1 MWYNTMSNDTVI
13 KYVMKPA
20 ICGIV
25 DKIAASALI
34 GVDGSGSLP
43 LFGMNWAPSTVI
55 GVSVAGA
62 TIATAATHDI
72 VLTRVQSVGWADSTE
87 KFIAPA
93 MAAAFTI
100 AAVRFTIGPLGDL
113 RSVFELAAIGA
124 GSEVGGDYLHGAIM
138 PALASPHGPVMAMR

>member
-1 MWYNTMSNDTVI
+1 MNNPMVRSC
-13 KYVMKPA
+13 VMKPV

-25 DKIAASALI
+25 GKLAASALI
-34 GVDGSGSLP
+34 GVGGSGSLP
-43 LFGMNWAPSTVI
+43 LFGMDWAPSIVI

-72 VLTRVQSVGWADSTE
+72 VHTRYTQGFSPWATQRAQK

-100 AAVRFTIGPLGDL
+100 SAVRFTDL
-113 RSVFELAAIGA
+113 RSIFELAA
-124 GSEVGGDYLHGAIM
+124 
-138 PALASPHGPVMAMR
+138 

>member
-1 MWYNTMSNDTVI
+1 MSNNTVM

-25 DKIAASALI
+25 GKIAASALI

-43 LFGMNWAPSTVI
+43 LFGMQLSPSSVI
-55 GVSVAGA
+55 GASVAAA

-72 VLTRVQSVGWADSTE
+72 VLTRIQSMGYAHSTE

-93 MAAAFTI
+93 LAAGFTI

-113 RSVFELAAIGA
+113 RSIFELAAIGA

-138 PALASPHGPVMAMR
+138 PMMASSSSVSVMAMR

>member
-1 MWYNTMSNDTVI
+1 MVHS
-13 KYVMKPA
+13 YVLKPV

-25 DKIAASALI
+25 GKLAASALI

-43 LFGMNWAPSTVI
+43 LFGMDWAPSTVI
-55 GVSVAGA
+55 GVSVAAA

-72 VLTRVQSVGWADSTE
+72 VLTRIQSMGYVESTE
-87 KFIAPA
+87 KIIAPA

-113 RSVFELAAIGA
+113 RSIFELAAIGA

-138 PALASPHGPVMAMR
+138 PMMASPHPLQAMR